1 MNTLTPELAVSILRQ
16 IRGYAIVVL
25 RPDGTIVRWLG
36 DAAAIVGLSEA
47 DAAGANIALI
57 FAPSDQAQNVHLRE
71 LEIAHRDGRVE
82 DTRWHVRANGERFW
96 ANGITMPLEDGLFL
110 KVFRDETRLKDAEE
124 QRVLLLHELNHRV
137 KNTLA
142 TVQSVAEQTLR
153 SAGVGADI
161 RAALTA
167 RLHALSRAH
176 NVLVDESWAGADL
189 RTIVQD
195 AVFPYDGGS
204 RVSVDGPDVRLHPS
218 QAVTLALI
226 LHELT
231 TNALKHGSLTGHAGT
246 VAVSWNESVDA
257 TGCRRLS
264 LLWKESGGPL
274 VAAPT
279 RKGFG
284 SRLLKQAAGS
294 MSGSVDVRFAEE
306 GLCCVLDIS
315 LVDEAV
321 PIEQTLIERGSGAMD
336 PTSIQ

>member
-1 MNTLTPELAVSILRQ
+1 MESPTPELALSILRQ
-16 IRGYAIVVL
+16 IRGYAVVLL

-36 DAAAIVGLSEA
+36 DAPAIVGLSEA
-47 DAAGANIALI
+47 KAVGANIAMI
-57 FAPSDQAQNVHLRE
+57 FAPSDQAQHVHLRE
-71 LEIAHRDGRVE
+71 LEIASRDGRVE
-82 DTRWHVRANGERFW
+82 DTRWHVRADGERFW
-96 ANGITMPLEDGLFL
+96 ANGITMPLDEGVFL
-110 KVFRDETRLKDAEE
+110 KVFRDETRLKVADE

-195 AVFPYDGGS
+195 AVFPYDGGA

-231 TNALKHGSLTGHAGT
+231 TNALKHGSLTGHAGR
-246 VAVSWNESVDA
+246 VNIRWNESVDA
-257 TGCRRLS
+257 EGGRRLS
-264 LLWKESGGPL
+264 LLWEESGGPQ
-274 VAAPT
+274 VPAPT

-294 MSGSVDVRFAEE
+294 MSGSVDLRFAPE
-306 GLCCVLDIS
+306 GLCCVLDLS

-321 PIEQTLIERGSGAMD
+321 PIEQTLVERGSGAVV
-336 PTSIQ
+336 PTNIQ